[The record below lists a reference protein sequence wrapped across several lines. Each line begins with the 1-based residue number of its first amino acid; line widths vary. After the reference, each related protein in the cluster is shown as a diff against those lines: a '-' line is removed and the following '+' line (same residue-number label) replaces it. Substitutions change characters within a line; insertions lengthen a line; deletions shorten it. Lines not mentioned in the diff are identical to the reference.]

1 MHTEQIT
8 PTDANVSEQ
17 LVKQVWET
25 PELRSIEL
33 EDTEGGAIPGTTED
47 NVYEL
52 KS

>member
-1 MHTEQIT
+1 MDTEQIT
-8 PTDANVSEQ
+8 PTDVNVSEQ

-33 EDTEGGAIPGTTED
+33 EGTESGPLPGLTENETYAD
-47 NVYEL
+47 